1 MRLYPYITRLLVA
14 FITSA
19 MQTSLGSAT
28 EIKVLSTHAALEV
41 LRELGP
47 QFEGVACTRFR
58 GR

>member
-1 MRLYPYITRLLVA
+1 MRLYPYITRPLVA

-19 MQTSLGSAT
+19 IQTSLGSAT

-47 QFEGVACTRFR
+47 TV
-58 GR
+58 